1 MARPTRP
8 SAVKRAST
16 LKVRV
21 LVAQRALLYPC
32 APLSAAAVGGVRVV
46 AFVGGGFMTR
56 ALAVRGLSNGLSS
69 DILSHVT
76 DIHAT
81 VLALTADD
89 GSEDDD
95 TTQVEAVL
103 DGSAGETAGDGVD
116 LWAALT
122 RGASAP
128 RTEVLINRNSATW
141 GGGGALRR
149 GRWKLIVEVRWSCLL
164 PTRSRMGWGR

>member
-56 ALAVRGLSNGLSS
+56 ALAARGLSNGLSS

-103 DGSAGETAGDGVD
+103 D
-116 LWAALT
+116 
-122 RGASAP
+122 
-128 RTEVLINRNSATW
+128 
-141 GGGGALRR
+141 
-149 GRWKLIVEVRWSCLL
+149 
-164 PTRSRMGWGR
+164 PTTGKPSSRIREIPCFCCITGLGKIQPKICPKH

>member
-56 ALAVRGLSNGLSS
+56 ALAARGLSNGLSS

-103 DGSAGETAGDGVD
+103 DGSAGETQLAAGLGRARVSELSLDGV
-116 LWAALT
+116 AVH
-122 RGASAP
+122 P
-128 RTEVLINRNSATW
+128 PP
-141 GGGGALRR
+141 GG
-149 GRWKLIVEVRWSCLL
+149 VERPV
-164 PTRSRMGWGR
+164 

>member
-56 ALAVRGLSNGLSS
+56 ALAARGLSNGLSS

-81 VLALTADD
+81 VLAL
-89 GSEDDD
+89 
-95 TTQVEAVL
+95 
-103 DGSAGETAGDGVD
+103 
-116 LWAALT
+116 AL
-122 RGASAP
+122 
-128 RTEVLINRNSATW
+128 LC
-141 GGGGALRR
+141 ALRLFNEINIR
-149 GRWKLIVEVRWSCLL
+149 A
-164 PTRSRMGWGR
+164 GWGPTEEANHIYRAT